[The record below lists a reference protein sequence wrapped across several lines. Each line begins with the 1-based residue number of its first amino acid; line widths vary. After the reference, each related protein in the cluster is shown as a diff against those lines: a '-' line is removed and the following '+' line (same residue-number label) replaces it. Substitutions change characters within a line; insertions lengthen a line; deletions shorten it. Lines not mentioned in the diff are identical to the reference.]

1 MVMLSFSTAVLLHTV
16 PSFPNIASVQLH
28 RLVYILISDHIT
40 ITMLKTT
47 VHKQLFLQR
56 HTCALE
62 LSRRECEWQAV
73 VGWYCWVRPVIVRL
87 AWA

>member
-1 MVMLSFSTAVLLHTV
+1 MLSFSAAVLLHTV

-47 VHKQLFLQR
+47 VHVRWNSAGVSANGRQ
-56 HTCALE
+56 
-62 LSRRECEWQAV
+62 WW
-73 VGWYCWVRPVIVRL
+73 VGIVG
-87 AWA
+87 